1 MQQEHAGDKII
12 LERRCQ
18 YPFAVRCFQA
28 HVDQP
33 LQRGAM
39 QLNHRLD
46 QLQGSSP
53 DFRVAALVELGCQ
66 FFYVFTLGAELSAPR
81 CSDRLF
87 RAGRHYSGPAAPN
100 MGECFTSITLP
111 SPTYM
116 CTPQGRQGSK
126 LRTVRMMSMPLKFS
140 GPLSSKMGV
149 FCTASS

>member
-1 MQQEHAGDKII
+1 MPATRLSSSAAAEHPLAF
-12 LERRCQ
+12 RR
-18 YPFAVRCFQA
+18 FQA
-28 HVDQP
+28 PVDQS

-39 QLNHRLD
+39 QLNHGLN
-46 QLQGSSP
+46 QLQRGGP
-53 DFRVAALVELGCQ
+53 NLRVARLVEFRRQ

-81 CSDRLF
+81 CGHRLLS
-87 RAGRHYSGPAAPN
+87 AGRHYSGPAAPN
-100 MGECFTSITLP
+100 MGECFTSITFP

-116 CTPQGRQGSK
+116 CTPQGRHGSK

>member
-1 MQQEHAGDKII
+1 MPATR
-12 LERRCQ
+12 LSSSA
-18 YPFAVRCFQA
+18 AVSTRSPVGSFQA
-28 HVDQP
+28 LVDQS

-39 QLNHRLD
+39 QLNHRLN
-46 QLQGSSP
+46 QLQRGGP
-53 DFRVAALVELGCQ
+53 NLRVARLVEFRCQ
-66 FFYVFTLGAELSAPR
+66 LLYMFTLRAELSAPR
-81 CSDRLF
+81 CGHRLLSL
-87 RAGRHYSGPAAPN
+87 GRHYSGPAAPN

-126 LRTVRMMSMPLKFS
+126 LRTVRMMSIPLKFS